1 MFIAAQPGR
10 LHKAAMPVGLIFAA
24 ALLGQANDGA
34 AAAAATAPTTAP
46 TQCSPAATD
55 PNNTQIVICA
65 PKPQGY
71 RINPD
76 VLAAKRAKK
85 EALAGKSK
93 PPENY
98 KDHSCAVVGPA
109 PCMDAPMISLLGA
122 VATAAEMAQ
131 RVAKGQEIGSMF
143 VTDPQPT
150 EYELYQQAKKQRE
163 AKETDAAA
171 EKLKKAS
178 QTSSTAKS
186 P

>member
-10 LHKAAMPVGLIFAA
+10 SHKAAMPVGLIFAA
-24 ALLGQANDGA
+24 ALFGQANDGA
-34 AAAAATAPTTAP
+34 AAAATPSTTAP
-46 TQCSPAATD
+46 TQCSPAAPD

-71 RINPD
+71 RIDPD

-85 EALAGKSK
+85 EALAGRPK

-122 VATAAEMAQ
+122 VATAAEMG
-131 RVAKGQEIGSMF
+131 RRLAKGQEIGSMF
-143 VTDPQPT
+143 VTEPQST
-150 EYELYQQAKKQRE
+150 EYELYQEAKKRRE
-163 AKETDAAA
+163 TKETDAAA